1 MRRCKKCNVEI
12 LDEAVV
18 CPLCKS
24 VLEQEKELPQEEPI
38 AVGYP
43 DVKSNVK
50 KLNFVVRL
58 YSFLAIVTEVA
69 LIAINYL
76 NYNGVWWSAIT
87 GISILYFYITLKY
100 SIQQNNGYRSVI
112 WVQVI
117 GAVLLVIAVDNIVG
131 YRGWSVNYVMPGAVL
146 LLDMTIVILMLV
158 NMTNWQSYLLMQI
171 CTVLVSVVC
180 LIMWRFDVITRPI
193 LSVIA
198 AAVSACLLLATV
210 IFGDRKAKNE
220 LKRRFHV

>member
-12 LDEAVV
+12 LDEAVI

-24 VLEQEKELPQEEPI
+24 VLEQEKQLPKEDI

-43 DVKSNVK
+43 NVKSNVK

-58 YSFLAIVTEVA
+58 YSFLAIVTEVT
-69 LIAINYL
+69 LIIINYL
-76 NYNGVWWSAIT
+76 NYHGTWWSAIT
-87 GISILYFYITLKY
+87 GVSILYFYITLKY

-171 CTVLVSVVC
+171 CTVLVSGAC
-180 LIMWRFDVITRPI
+180 LIMWKMDVITRPV

>member
-12 LDEAVV
+12 LDEAVI

-24 VLEQEKELPQEEPI
+24 VLEQEKQLPPEDI

-43 DVKSNVK
+43 NVKSNVK

-69 LIAINYL
+69 LIIINYL
-76 NYNGVWWSAIT
+76 NYHGIWWSAIT
-87 GISILYFYITLKY
+87 GVSILYFYITLKY

-171 CTVLVSVVC
+171 CTVLVSGAC
-180 LIMWRFDVITRPI
+180 LVMWKMDVITSPV

>member
-1 MRRCKKCNVEI
+1 MRICKKCNVEI
-12 LDEAVV
+12 LDETPV
-18 CPLCKS
+18 CPLCKN
-24 VLEQEKELPQEEPI
+24 VLEETEEPGGK

-43 DVKSNVK
+43 DVTGAVK

-58 YSFLAIVTEVA
+58 YSFLAIVTEVL
-69 LIAINYL
+69 LIVVNYMT
-76 NYNGVWWSAIT
+76 YNGIWWSAIT

-100 SIQQNNGYRSVI
+100 SIQNNAGYRSVI

-131 YRGWSVNYVMPGAVL
+131 YRGWSVNYVVPGAVL
-146 LLDMTIVILMLV
+146 LLDVTIMILMLV

-171 CTVLVSVVC
+171 CTTLVSVMGLV
-180 LIMWRFDVITRPI
+180 MWYFKVITRPV
-193 LSVIA
+193 LSIIA
-198 AAVSACLLLATV
+198 AAVSACLLLATL
-210 IFGDRKAKNE
+210 IFGDRRAKTE

>member
-12 LDEAVV
+12 LDEAVI

-24 VLEQEKELPQEEPI
+24 VLEQEKQLPQEDI

-43 DVKSNVK
+43 NVKSNVK

-69 LIAINYL
+69 LIIINYL
-76 NYNGVWWSAIT
+76 NYHGTWWSAIT
-87 GISILYFYITLKY
+87 GVSILYFYITLKY

-171 CTVLVSVVC
+171 CTVLVSGAG
-180 LIMWRFDVITRPI
+180 LIMWKMDVITRPV